1 MEKQLIVLKEELKKA
16 IDNVENINQLNETKA
31 KYLGKKSPLQDL
43 MKMMPRLS
51 VEERK
56 NVGRSLNEFKNYAEE
71 LIARKAK
78 ELHDLKVRLRL
89 EKDKIDVTLP
99 GKRFAVGRKHLLD
112 QAWQELEDI
121 FIGLGYQIAEGP
133 EIELDLYNFE
143 MLNTPKGHPARD
155 MQDSFYIDG
164 NNLLR
169 TQTSPVQIRT
179 LLAAKGDPV
188 KIVCPGKVYRRDND
202 DATHSHQ
209 FMQLEGLVV
218 DTDITMAD
226 LKGTLRFLM
235 KKLFGDRLEI
245 RFRPSFF
252 PFTEPSVEVEVTC
265 FKCYG
270 NGCGLCKDSGWI
282 EVLGAGMVHPNV
294 LSGAGYDPKKYQ
306 GFAFGMGIERVVM
319 LRHGID
325 DIRLLYG
332 NDPRFLEQ
340 F

>member
-218 DTDITMAD
+218 DTNITMAD

>member
-1 MEKQLIVLKEELKKA
+1 
-16 IDNVENINQLNETKA
+16 
-31 KYLGKKSPLQDL
+31 LQDL

>member
-1 MEKQLIVLKEELKKA
+1 
-16 IDNVENINQLNETKA
+16 
-31 KYLGKKSPLQDL
+31 LQDL

-325 DIRLLYG
+325 DIRLFYG